1 MKEIWLVRHGETAW
15 SLSGAHTGS
24 SDIELT
30 ERGRQ
35 QATAIGDALRG
46 HQFELVLTSPLIRAR
61 ETCRLAGFEQA
72 ALIDPNLVEW
82 QYGDFEGRTTNEI
95 RENYPGWS
103 IWNDGVV
110 NGESI
115 DEVARRA
122 EAVIQRSTT
131 VEGDVVLFAHG
142 HLLRILASRWLELPP
157 RDGRLFALNTATIS
171 VLSYERDTRVI
182 QRWNNACGGNNSSL

>member
-1 MKEIWLVRHGETAW
+1 LSKLVPTMKEIWLVRHGETAW

-131 VEGDVVLFAHG
+131 VEGDVV
-142 HLLRILASRWLELPP
+142 
-157 RDGRLFALNTATIS
+157 
-171 VLSYERDTRVI
+171 
-182 QRWNNACGGNNSSL
+182 